1 MPRGIICGESQGECH
16 DSDAEGNLGLSRNE
30 SIWDNS
36 ISKRVGSY
44 VGEADLGGRVAKL
57 IIAILFG

>member
-1 MPRGIICGESQGECH
+1 MRGIAMVQGECH
-16 DSDAEGNLGLSRNE
+16 DSDAEGNLDLSRNE
-30 SIWDNS
+30 SIADNS

-57 IIAILFG
+57 IIRMLFG

>member
-1 MPRGIICGESQGECH
+1 MQGECH

-30 SIWDNS
+30 SIADNS

-57 IIAILFG
+57 IIRMLFG

>member
-1 MPRGIICGESQGECH
+1 MPRGIICGELQGECH

-30 SIWDNS
+30 SIADNS

-57 IIAILFG
+57 IIRMLFG

>member
-1 MPRGIICGESQGECH
+1 MRGIARVQGECH

-30 SIWDNS
+30 SIADNS

-57 IIAILFG
+57 IISALFG